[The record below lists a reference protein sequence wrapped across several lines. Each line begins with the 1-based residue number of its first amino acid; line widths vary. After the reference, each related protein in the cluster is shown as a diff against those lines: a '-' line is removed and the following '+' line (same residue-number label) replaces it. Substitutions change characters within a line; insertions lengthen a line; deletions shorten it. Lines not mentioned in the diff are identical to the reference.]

1 MLAEPKYTL
10 TPLSEEDSV
19 WWEFDVEV
27 LIELAGEYRDEEWK
41 EWLDREDG

>member
-1 MLAEPKYTL
+1 MSVELEYTL

-27 LIELAGEYRDEEWK
+27 LIELAEEYREEERK

>member
-1 MLAEPKYTL
+1 MSIELEYILTL
-10 TPLSEEDSV
+10 LSEEESA

-27 LIELAGEYRDEEWK
+27 LIELAGEYREEEWK